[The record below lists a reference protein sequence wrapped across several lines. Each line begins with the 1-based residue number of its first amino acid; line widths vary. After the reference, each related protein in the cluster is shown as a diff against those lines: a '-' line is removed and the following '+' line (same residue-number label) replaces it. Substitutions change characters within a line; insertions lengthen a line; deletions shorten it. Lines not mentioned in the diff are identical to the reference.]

1 MRKPINAMGENNKLK
16 NRWFKDV
23 IASSAS
29 ARGKKGNTYVM
40 HAGQEHKSW
49 KNMNRKARL
58 VIAKL
63 INIAGLQVILGLR
76 GRDQNSKTHSTL
88 I

>member
-29 ARGKKGNTYVM
+29 VRGKKGNTYVLQ
-40 HAGQEHKSW
+40 AGQEHKSW
-49 KNMNRKARL
+49 KNIHEKKSQSRHNE
-58 VIAKL
+58 V
-63 INIAGLQVILGLR
+63 N
-76 GRDQNSKTHSTL
+76 
-88 I
+88 